1 MHWGFPLLVATYIRY
16 SRSAAYEK
24 RTASGLPESVSV
36 RVPVLKPLR
45 CDSNQ
50 LQQGGICRRD
60 NVVRS
65 AL

>member
-24 RTASGLPESVSV
+24 QTASGLPESVSV

-45 CDSNQ
+45 CDNYQ
-50 LQQGGICRRD
+50 L
-60 NVVRS
+60 
-65 AL
+65 